1 MPRNGATS
9 SSSRLRRLLFPI
21 VVVLLFT
28 TTFAQAQIAIKVN
41 DNINFRFG
49 TLIQSWLDELQDAST
64 REYAQNLYL
73 RRVRFLITGQA
84 APNVTF
90 YFQTDNPNL
99 GKTPKAL
106 GSGFLFQDAWV
117 EWKLRDEFMLD
128 GGEFIVPMNRIEL
141 VSSAAC
147 ITVDISPTANL
158 FSTPTQSNGN
168 RDTGIEAKG
177 YLADGR
183 LEYRAALFQ
192 GIRNAATST
201 TTASSNAFRRSG
213 YLQYDFW
220 EKERGYTYP
229 GTSLGKKKILVVAG
243 GYDGQK
249 DYKSYSG
256 NFSAQV
262 PMSGNEFATQ
272 LQAVHYDGG
281 TFIKTIPRQNDFLG
295 EFAYYIAAAKFQPYA
310 KIEEQNFATTVSA
323 ATTDQRRYGF
333 GANYYVA
340 GQNLKFTGQF
350 LHVIPKSS
358 AIRSTNELTVQMQ
371 IWYY

>member
-1 MPRNGATS
+1 MLRNGATAP
-9 SSSRLRRLLFPI
+9 SSRLPRLLFPI
-21 VVVLLFT
+21 VVTLLFT
-28 TTFAQAQIAIKVN
+28 ASFAQAQIAIKVN

-49 TLIQSWLDELQDAST
+49 TLIQTWLDELQDAST
-64 REYAQNLYL
+64 KQYAQNLYL
-73 RRVRFLITGQA
+73 RRVRFLVTGQA
-84 APNVTF
+84 APNVSF
-90 YFQTDNPNL
+90 YFQTDNPNV
-99 GKTPKAL
+99 GKSPKAL

-201 TTASSNAFRRSG
+201 TPASSNAPRRSA

-262 PMSGNEFATQ
+262 PMAGNELATQ

-295 EFAYYIAAAKFQPYA
+295 EFAYYIAAARFQPYA
-310 KIEEQNFATTVSA
+310 KVEEQNFATTVSA

-350 LHVIPKSS
+350 THVIPRNT
-358 AIRSTNELTVQMQ
+358 AIRSTNEVTVQMQ
-371 IWYY
+371 VWYF